1 MKDNVVYSSRIIELY
16 CEAAAVETLVPISQR
31 FHVWQTHQAPQPFAI
46 QKPMCILRSLC
57 LHSTKQAYSHNGP
70 ISEPTLELR
79 LSSHSNRTKISS
91 LNYESTHGCFSHK
104 PTAFETQ
111 PDRIKS
117 KKRAGKGNMEHSFS
131 PSQAVNPEQLAVEEL
146 FCC

>member
-16 CEAAAVETLVPISQR
+16 WEAAAVETLIPISQR

-46 QKPMCILRSLC
+46 RKPMCILRSLC

-104 PTAFETQ
+104 PTAFETH

-117 KKRAGKGNMEHSFS
+117 KREQVKGTWST
-131 PSQAVNPEQLAVEEL
+131 L
-146 FCC
+146 FHRRKL